1 MEQSN
6 VYKCDNSYNWYDK
19 TQMSRIIIYRMCN
32 VDDDKVIESTLNLNQ
47 SKSSNLRTKNDSK
60 QTSYGDGKSNN
71 SSLRQK

>member
-1 MEQSN
+1 
-6 VYKCDNSYNWYDK
+6 
-19 TQMSRIIIYRMCN
+19 MCN

-47 SKSSNLRTKNDSK
+47 SKSSNLCTKNDSK